1 MKEILM
7 GDEALAL
14 GAIHAG
20 IKSANGYP
28 GTPSTEIFE
37 YVLQYVEQHKA
48 PIHAKWSANEKVAY
62 EEALG
67 ASIAGCR
74 SIVTMKHVGLNV
86 AADPFM
92 NSALTG
98 VNGGMVVVVA
108 DDPSM
113 HSSQN
118 EQDSRYYAHFALV
131 PCFEP
136 SNQQEC
142 YDMVREAYEVSEKFG
157 VPVLLRIVT
166 RLAHSRSSVETRDAI
181 PQAHYKFP
189 EDTAQ
194 WTLLPSNARKAY
206 KKLLETQ
213 KHLLAY
219 SEQSKFNR
227 LELTADKKIGVITTS
242 IAFNYLQEY
251 LQQEKQTVSYLKIGT
266 YPAPIAQIRKLF
278 EHVEEVMILE
288 EGYPYLEERL
298 VGLLPHS
305 YKIHGRLD
313 GTLPRD
319 GELSPDLVRHAFGK
333 SDLSHEVLPT
343 LAIPPRPPML
353 CKGCPH
359 ADLFNALTQVMKD
372 YPDGH
377 VFSDIGCYTLGALP
391 PYNAIST
398 CVDMGASISMAK
410 GSADCGIAPSI
421 AVIGDSTFCHSG
433 MTPLIGAIRENA
445 NIKVIILDNATVAM
459 TGGQTTMATGETLDR
474 VVLGFG
480 IDKAHFHELSPLPK
494 NLEQN
499 ADIIRKEIAYH
510 GTSVLICR
518 RECIQTA
525 KRKIPKEEKK

>member
-7 GDEALAL
+7 GDEAIAL

-20 IKSANGYP
+20 IKSACGYP
-28 GTPSTEIFE
+28 GTPSTEIYE
-37 YVLQYVEQHKA
+37 YILQYIEQKKA
-48 PIHAKWSANEKVAY
+48 PIHAVWSANEKVAY

-67 ASIAGCR
+67 ASIAGYR
-74 SIVTMKHVGLNV
+74 TIATMKHVGLNV

-92 NSALTG
+92 SSALTG
-98 VNGGMVVVVA
+98 VNGGLVLAVA

-118 EQDSRYYAHFALV
+118 EQDSRYYAHFALI

-142 YDMVREAYEVSEKFG
+142 YDMVRTAYEVSEKFS
-157 VPVLLRIVT
+157 VPVMLRIVT
-166 RLAHSRSSVETRDAI
+166 RLAHSRSGVELRDAI

-189 EDTAQ
+189 EDTSN
-194 WTLLPSNARKAY
+194 WTLLPSNARRAY
-206 KKLLETQ
+206 KKLLAVQ
-213 KHLLAY
+213 KELLAY
-219 SEQSKFNR
+219 SEQSNFNK
-227 LELTADKKIGVITTS
+227 LELTEDKKLGVITTG
-242 IAFNYLQEY
+242 IVFNYLQEY
-251 LQQEKQTVSYLKIGT
+251 LQQEHQTISYLKITT
-266 YPAPIAQIRKLF
+266 YPEPISKIRQLF
-278 EHVEEVMILE
+278 EHVQEILVLE
-288 EGYPYLEERL
+288 DGYPYLEEKL
-298 VGLLPHS
+298 IGILPHT

-319 GELSPDLVRHAFGK
+319 GELSPDIVRHAFGK
-333 SDLSHEVLPT
+333 PDVTHAVLPN
-343 LAIPPRPPML
+343 LEIPPRPPAL

-359 ADLFNALTQVMKD
+359 ADLYNALTKVMKD
-372 YPDGH
+372 HPEGH

-398 CVDMGASISMAK
+398 CVDMGASIGMAK
-410 GSADCGIAPSI
+410 GAADCGVAPAI

-433 MTPLIGAIRENA
+433 MTPLIGAARSNS

-459 TGGQTTMATGETLDR
+459 TGGQTTMATGDVLDR
-474 VVLGFG
+474 LVFGFG
-480 IDKAHFHELSPLPK
+480 VDKAHIHELSPLPK

-499 ADIIRKEIAYH
+499 IEIIRQEIAYT
-510 GTSVLICR
+510 GLSVLICR

-525 KRKIPKEEKK
+525 KKKVVKESKQ